1 MAAYHVR
8 FTAADILDV
17 AIRFDI
23 VLVFRDRI
31 SGRHTAGTSRKIKAV
46 FKPGMKKGLRCADS
60 IRYGYLASKENKG
73 ERMIGKE
80 AAAARHRMFRS
91 VLGGERIARIA
102 RARRAEKTPIPSG
115 YWKRIGASHRAAK
128 HAALYVGLS
137 TGYLLKRP
145 EYMGRKAGNGLRLV

>member
-1 MAAYHVR
+1 
-8 FTAADILDV
+8 
-17 AIRFDI
+17 
-23 VLVFRDRI
+23 
-31 SGRHTAGTSRKIKAV
+31 
-46 FKPGMKKGLRCADS
+46 
-60 IRYGYLASKENKG
+60 
-73 ERMIGKE
+73 MIGKE
-80 AAAARHRMFRS
+80 AAATRRRTLRS
-91 VLGGERIARIA
+91 VLGGERTARIA

>member
-1 MAAYHVR
+1 
-8 FTAADILDV
+8 
-17 AIRFDI
+17 
-23 VLVFRDRI
+23 
-31 SGRHTAGTSRKIKAV
+31 
-46 FKPGMKKGLRCADS
+46 MKKGLRCADS

-80 AAAARHRMFRS
+80 TAAARHRMFRS

-102 RARRAEKTPIPSG
+102 RARRAGKISIPSG
-115 YWKRIGASHRAAK
+115 HWKRIGASHRAAK